1 MGEGQE
7 TTGGGELGSL
17 PVSNILL
24 SPQFL
29 CSLNAGTIAMQATEN
44 WKIVKCQLL
53 KRVDDVVLE
62 LSRAVIWPI
71 MRRDSSYIV
80 LDGARK

>member
-1 MGEGQE
+1 
-7 TTGGGELGSL
+7 
-17 PVSNILL
+17 
-24 SPQFL
+24 
-29 CSLNAGTIAMQATEN
+29 MQATEN
-44 WKIVKCQLL
+44 WKIIKCQLL

-62 LSRAVIWPI
+62 FSRAVIRPI